1 MSQLSDAE
9 IEEAAAE
16 AGISPA
22 ELRAALVERAD
33 GGALATRGGTVPAPM
48 RGETVAHSETRLPY
62 PPEQAVRSVKR
73 QIEEEIGST
82 GHMMGSTAADIYD
95 EPAGVV
101 YRIQAQDDQAG
112 GALVRVDVDPTP
124 LRSRRTLT
132 SMGLGATV
140 GLFAVTGLIVPGLI
154 GWALIA
160 GAVGLTA
167 LGAASM
173 AAVRRRVV
181 NDAKSITAHAL
192 IEVEHR
198 APLGPAGFDDGPR
211 ALPPASELD
220 GDW

>member
-1 MSQLSDAE
+1 MSELSDAE
-9 IEEAAAE
+9 IEEAARE

-22 ELRAALVERAD
+22 ELRAALSERSPS
-33 GGALATRGGTVPAPM
+33 GALVPTGDGGTVPAPV
-48 RGETVAHSETRLPY
+48 RGTTVAHSETQLPY
-62 PPEQAVRSVKR
+62 PPEQAVRTIKR
-73 QIEEEIGST
+73 QLEAEIGSS

-95 EPAGVV
+95 EPAGIV
-101 YRIQAQDDQAG
+101 YRIQAQSDGAG
-112 GALVRVDVDPTP
+112 GSIVRVDLDPTP

-167 LGAASM
+167 LGAGTM

-181 NDAKSITAHAL
+181 NDAKAITAHAL
-192 IEVEHR
+192 VEAEHGT
-198 APLGPAGFDDGPR
+198 LGGTR
-211 ALPPASELD
+211 ALPPASD
-220 GDW
+220 DW